1 MAFGEIRQIDST
13 VLPTRVA
20 NHSAGFDAHS
30 RSKPYNN
37 SDYPPGCDPKIIGKG
52 FRWETLRRLE
62 FRLIKSKL
70 FLSVFSYY
78 LGLDI
83 GIRGI
88 KGFSVGVPR
97 L

>member
-37 SDYPPGCDPKIIGKG
+37 SDYQ
-52 FRWETLRRLE
+52 TLRDV
-62 FRLIKSKL
+62 IQK
-70 FLSVFSYY
+70 
-78 LGLDI
+78 
-83 GIRGI
+83 
-88 KGFSVGVPR
+88 
-97 L
+97 